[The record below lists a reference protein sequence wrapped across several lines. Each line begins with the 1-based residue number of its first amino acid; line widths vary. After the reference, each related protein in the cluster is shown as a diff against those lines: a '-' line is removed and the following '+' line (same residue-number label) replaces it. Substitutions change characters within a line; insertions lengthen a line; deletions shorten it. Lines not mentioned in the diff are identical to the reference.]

1 MEMYSNVL
9 KVIKLKTTPEE
20 IIYNFT
26 VCACMLNCIIVLSNQ
41 LLPTSSF
48 LGEKKFWISICL
60 PYKPFLKFLQ
70 FFWNF
75 SSFLFLEDF
84 LVRAFLFSQSSGN
97 HVLPSLW
104 EMRKI
109 KRCVFPMQLNYLQ
122 KPICSTKKRTKNGKR
137 WKKKR
142 RAIMC
147 ISNLLIYLQEQNILS
162 SFQKKIEETF
172 FFGK

>member
-1 MEMYSNVL
+1 MRMHA
-9 KVIKLKTTPEE
+9 KLH
-20 IIYNFT
+20 
-26 VCACMLNCIIVLSNQ
+26 NCIIKQ
-41 LLPTSSF
+41 ITSYVFFFREKEILNFYMSSLQALFEISTFFINF
-48 LGEKKFWISICL
+48 L
-60 PYKPFLKFLQ
+60 
-70 FFWNF
+70 
-75 SSFLFLEDF
+75 SFLFLEDF

-122 KPICSTKKRTKNGKR
+122 KRSTEKRTKNGKR

-162 SFQKKIEETF
+162 SFQKKIEKCF
-172 FFGK
+172 FKRWKINPEKLRKVTRTTRFKKE